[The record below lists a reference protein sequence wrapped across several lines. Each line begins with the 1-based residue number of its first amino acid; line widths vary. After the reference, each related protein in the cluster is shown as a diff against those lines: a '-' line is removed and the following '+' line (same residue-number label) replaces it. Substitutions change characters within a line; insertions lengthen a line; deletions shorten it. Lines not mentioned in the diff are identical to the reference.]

1 MTRCIKDLIKN
12 LNLVIG
18 CPVGC
23 DYCYARNNCRRFHIT
38 DDFSKPEYYEQKLHI
53 LEREKPGNWL
63 LTGMSDLSAW
73 KEEWLTAVFQKLRD
87 NPQHEAIFLSKRP
100 DLLNIDTDLENA
112 WFGVTIT
119 RRSEL
124 WRLQA
129 LRENVRAKH
138 YHVTFEPL
146 FDDPGEADL
155 AGIDWV
161 VVGTMTGAMKKHIHT
176 EPEWAYSL
184 TRQAHEKNIP
194 VFMKED
200 LEPILGEE
208 NMVQELPEAFSRVLE
223 EQNTWNSRKSKSDA

>member
-23 DYCYARNNCRRFHIT
+23 EYCYARNNCRRFHIT
-38 DDFSKPEYYEQKLHI
+38 DDFSKPGYYEQKLHI

-146 FDDPGEADL
+146 FDDPGEVDL
-155 AGIDWV
+155 TGIDWV
-161 VVGTMTGAMKKHIHT
+161 VVGTMTGAMKKRVHT